1 MLFEVL
7 NSISVNTFTN
17 LFIDYTLLTVAFFSF
32 FTLVNNLIEVK
43 KEAKAKGQ
51 FFSRQTSLFQK

>member
-32 FTLVNNLIEVK
+32 FTLVNNLIKVK
-43 KEAKAKGQ
+43 NEFIARK
-51 FFSRQTSLFQK
+51 TSLINK

>member
-32 FTLVNNLIEVK
+32 FTLVNNLIKVK
-43 KEAKAKGQ
+43 KEVKVKNEFIARK
-51 FFSRQTSLFQK
+51 TSLINK